1 MRNSNPAY
9 RSSAP
14 AAVTSGPEYISKQIA
29 AQWLGL
35 SVRRVLELS
44 NTGAIRRRQVTD
56 PVTKRRQ
63 TVLLARDV
71 QRAVIDGQKRLV
83 AYRGSATGAGEVAAP
98 PPPRP
103 AAPGAGGAGRP
114 SLAHRGRGGPLL
126 RAAGQFPDLPD
137 RGTAPRRAR
146 CRSASGR
153 PLSCREAR
161 RGLHQSPGV
170 TQIKTLARPRC
181 GKAQRI
187 VTVPVRF

>member
-44 NTGAIRRRQVTD
+44 NTGAIRRRQ
-56 PVTKRRQ
+56 

-103 AAPGAGGAGRP
+103 QLQAPA
-114 SLAHRGRGGPLL
+114 
-126 RAAGQFPDLPD
+126 
-137 RGTAPRRAR
+137 
-146 CRSASGR
+146 
-153 PLSCREAR
+153 
-161 RGLHQSPGV
+161 
-170 TQIKTLARPRC
+170 
-181 GKAQRI
+181 
-187 VTVPVRF
+187 